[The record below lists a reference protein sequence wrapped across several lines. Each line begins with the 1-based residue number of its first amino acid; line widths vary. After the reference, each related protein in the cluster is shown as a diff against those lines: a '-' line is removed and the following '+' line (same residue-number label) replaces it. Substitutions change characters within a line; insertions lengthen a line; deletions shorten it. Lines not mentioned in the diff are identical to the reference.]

1 MLSENVTLDVTVPFD
16 FATVAFTLLS
26 VRPVALAM
34 LPLKM
39 LVASV
44 TPTGIGPSEAM
55 VPA

>member
-1 MLSENVTLDVTVPFD
+1 MLAENVTLDVTVPFD

-44 TPTGIGPSEAM
+44 MPTGIGPSEVV